1 MDRLLTWASHAMISA
16 ETNTGT
22 SRTVIYFCIATACLI
37 AFLSFGVRAS
47 LGIFLKPMI
56 EARGWSSE
64 TFGFAIALQH
74 LFWGIAQPFAGAL
87 ADSRGY
93 VRIFAGG
100 TLLYIVGLLSMSMAE
115 SVWLLYLG
123 GGVVA
128 GLGLAGVS
136 WTISVGAVA
145 RIAPAHMQGS
155 ATGLIIAFCSIGQL
169 VLSVLGEFFIS
180 AYGWQAA
187 LWIMTALV
195 ALIAPLAF
203 PFAKSADSPR
213 AAVRSSLS
221 ETLAAALSNRNFWMV
236 FAGFFICGVHT
247 GFILTHL
254 PAHVGCLGLPP
265 QTGALALAAIGLAN
279 LFSSY
284 GVGVLGQTYSK
295 KNILACVYGARTVV
309 MLALL
314 LVPPADWNILLVSAV
329 LGIFWMSSVPPTSG
343 LIGQIFGSRYLSTL
357 LGVVFLGH
365 QIGAFLG
372 AWMGGVVFDRTLSY
386 EPMWW
391 LCILLSALAALIVVP
406 VDGRPVT
413 VIRKHVLASAA

>member
-1 MDRLLTWASHAMISA
+1 MGRLTWAPMSMISA
-16 ETNTGT
+16 ETTT
-22 SRTVIYFCIATACLI
+22 ARPRTVIYVCIATACLI

-93 VRIFAGG
+93 VRVFAGG
-100 TLLYIVGLLSMSMAE
+100 TLLYIVGLISMSVVE

-123 GGVVA
+123 GGVLA
-128 GLGLAGVS
+128 GLGLAGAS
-136 WTISVGAVA
+136 WTLSVGAVN
-145 RIAPAHMQGS
+145 RIVPAHMQGS
-155 ATGLIIAFCSIGQL
+155 ATGLIVAFCSIGQL

-180 AYGWQAA
+180 AYGWQTA
-187 LWIMTALV
+187 LWIMTALI
-195 ALIAPLAF
+195 ALIVPLAS
-203 PFAKSADSPR
+203 PFAKHGGSQRTS
-213 AAVRSSLS
+213 VGSSLR
-221 ETLAAALSNRNFWMV
+221 ETLVAAFSNRNFWMI
-236 FAGFFICGVHT
+236 FAGFFICGIHT
-247 GFILTHL
+247 GFIITHL
-254 PAHVGCLGLPP
+254 PAHVGCIGLPP

-284 GVGVLGQTYSK
+284 GAGVLGQTYSK
-295 KNILACVYGARTVV
+295 KIILACVYGARTIV

-329 LGIFWMSSVPPTSG
+329 LGIFWMSSIPPTSG
-343 LIGQIFGSRYLSTL
+343 LIGQIFGSRYLATL

-365 QIGAFLG
+365 QIGAFFG

-391 LCILLSALAALIVVP
+391 LCILLSALAALIIVP

-413 VIRKHVLASAA
+413 VPRKSALTSAA